1 MSINNIKND
10 HDTEVTAVNGIAIC
24 ENCKDERDD
33 IIEVSYVDWIQ
44 IGQYMTPRERVTE
57 FVCYEC
63 FQEYY

>member
-1 MSINNIKND
+1 MNSIKND

-33 IIEVSYVDWIQ
+33 ILEVSYVEWNHGPD
-44 IGQYMTPRERVTE
+44 YMTPQGRQTD